1 MKKSTNR
8 LRFFAAFRQIQQ
20 PPQARRQ
27 TALRRS
33 AETRSQ
39 NKHTGKDRR
48 AEQQPRRIAFQLRQQ
63 LRRKR
68 ARCGAC
74 TDAQRR
80 AQSKRA
86 AGNGQQPPQA
96 QRKVQQMRRS
106 KRENVAAQPP
116 ARQASVS
123 DSACPPSAEV

>member
-33 AETRSQ
+33 AETSSQ
-39 NKHTGKDRR
+39 NKHTGKGRR

-68 ARCGAC
+68 AGSGAGP
-74 TDAQRR
+74 DAQCR
-80 AQSKRA
+80 AQSKRT
-86 AGNGQQPPQA
+86 AGDDQQPPQA
-96 QRKVQQMRRS
+96 QREVQKMRRGE
-106 KRENVAAQPP
+106 RENIAAQPP
-116 ARQASVS
+116 ARQEQHEQHCVQVSVL
-123 DSACPPSAEV
+123 